1 MSIKTRYT
9 SKDLDKDYGKLNF
22 GEILRS
28 HRLSEELSQIAFAQ
42 KLHLSPA
49 NLCDL
54 EKGRKIPSPLRA
66 AKIAKK
72 LGLAEAFLIQIALQ
86 DALRQEKLDFKVSVA
101 A

>member
-1 MSIKTRYT
+1 MSIKTKYT
-9 SKDLDKDYGKLNF
+9 SRDLVKEYGELSF

-28 HRLSEELSQIAFAQ
+28 HRRSEELSQIEFSK
-42 KLHLSPA
+42 KLHMSPA

-66 AKIAKK
+66 SKIAKR
-72 LGLAEAFLIQIALQ
+72 LGMAEAFLIQIALQ